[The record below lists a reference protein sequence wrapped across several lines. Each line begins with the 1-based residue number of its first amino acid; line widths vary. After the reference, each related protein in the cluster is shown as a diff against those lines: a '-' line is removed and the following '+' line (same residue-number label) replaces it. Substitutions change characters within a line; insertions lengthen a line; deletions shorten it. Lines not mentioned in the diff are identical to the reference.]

1 MPEPEMNEELQQ
13 PIEDGQIVEL
23 EAEEVSEDKEA
34 LAAIENV
41 SVEED
46 KEVKKE
52 DELED
57 YSKGVQ
63 KRIATLTKKMREQER
78 AANSAYE
85 YAQSLQ
91 AENQQLKQSSTQLN
105 KNYLSEAH
113 NRLTSQRAQANAV
126 LKGAYQDQD
135 WDKVTK
141 AQGILDKITVEESK
155 LANSKPVVQQ
165 QQQSNYQTYQ
175 QPAQQ
180 QQQMAQ
186 QQAQPDPE
194 AESWADKNEWFGQD
208 ETMTL
213 AAFNIHRKLIEEE
226 GFDTSDSTYYD
237 EIDKRIRTEFPH
249 KFSTGDEVKSNSKM
263 QQNVAPAGRSDSS
276 GRKRQVKLSASEVQ
290 MAKRLNVPLSE
301 YAKHIKR

>member
-13 PIEDGQIVEL
+13 PIEDGEIVEL
-23 EAEEVSEDKEA
+23 ETEEVSEDKET
-34 LAAIENV
+34 LAAVEDV
-41 SVEED
+41 SVEEE
-46 KEVKKE
+46 KQVKKE

-91 AENQQLKQSSTQLN
+91 AENQQLKQSSTELN
-105 KNYLSEAH
+105 KNYLSEAQ
-113 NRLTSQRAQANAV
+113 NRLNSQRAQANAV
-126 LKGAYQDQD
+126 LKNAYQEQD

-155 LANSKPVVQQ
+155 LANTTPVQVEQPTNYQNYQAPMQQ
-165 QQQSNYQTYQ
+165 QA
-175 QPAQQ
+175 PV
-180 QQQMAQ
+180 Q
-186 QQAQPDPE
+186 QQAQPDPA
-194 AESWADKNEWFGQD
+194 AEDWASKNEWFGED

-213 AAFNIHRKLIEEE
+213 AAFNIHRKLVEEE
-226 GFDTSDSTYYD
+226 GFDTSDTTYYD

-290 MAKRLNVPLSE
+290 MAKRLNVPLGE
-301 YAKHIKR
+301 YAKYIKR

>member
-1 MPEPEMNEELQQ
+1 MQEPEMNEELQQ
-13 PIEDGQIVEL
+13 DSIEDGEIVEL
-23 EAEEVSEDKEA
+23 EAEDKEA
-34 LAAIENV
+34 DAAVENV
-41 SVEED
+41 SEEED
-46 KEVKKE
+46 KQVKKE

-105 KNYLSEAH
+105 KNYLSEAQ
-113 NRLTSQRAQANAV
+113 NRLNSQRAQANAV
-126 LKGAYQDQD
+126 LKNAYQEQD

-155 LANSKPVVQQ
+155 LANTTPVQVEQPTNYQNYQAPMQQ
-165 QQQSNYQTYQ
+165 QA
-175 QPAQQ
+175 PV
-180 QQQMAQ
+180 Q
-186 QQAQPDPE
+186 QQAQPDPA
-194 AESWADKNEWFGQD
+194 AEDWASKNEWFGED

-213 AAFNIHRKLIEEE
+213 AAFNIHRKLVEEE
-226 GFDTSDSTYYD
+226 GFDTSDTTYYD

-301 YAKHIKR
+301 YAKYIKR

>member
-1 MPEPEMNEELQQ
+1 MPEPEVNEEIQQ
-13 PIEDGQIVEL
+13 PPIEEGEIVEL
-23 EAEEVSEDKEA
+23 EEVSEDKEA
-34 LAAIENV
+34 EAAIEDV
-41 SVEED
+41 SEQEEQED
-46 KEVKKE
+46 KKE

-91 AENQQLKQSSTQLN
+91 EENQKLKQNSTQLN
-105 KNYLSEAH
+105 KNYLSEAQ
-113 NRLTSQRAQANAV
+113 NRLNSQRAQANAV
-126 LKGAYQDQD
+126 LKNAYQEQD

-155 LANSKPVVQQ
+155 LANTTPVQVEQPTSYQ
-165 QQQSNYQTYQ
+165 NYQA
-175 QPAQQ
+175 PI
-180 QQQMAQ
+180 Q
-186 QQAQPDPE
+186 QQAPVQQPDPA
-194 AESWADKNEWFGQD
+194 AEDWASKNEWFGED

-226 GFDTSDSTYYD
+226 GFDTSDATYYD

-290 MAKRLNVPLSE
+290 MAKRLNVPLGE
-301 YAKHIKR
+301 YAKYIKR

>member
-1 MPEPEMNEELQQ
+1 MQEPQMNEEIQQ
-13 PIEDGQIVEL
+13 DPIEDGQIVEL
-23 EAEEVSEDKEA
+23 ETEESSEDKEA
-34 LAAIENV
+34 QTSVEDV
-41 SVEED
+41 SVEEE
-46 KEVKKE
+46 KQVKKE

-91 AENQQLKQSSTQLN
+91 AENQQLKQSSTELN
-105 KNYLSEAH
+105 KNYLSEAQ
-113 NRLTSQRAQANAV
+113 NRLNSQRAQANAV
-126 LKGAYQDQD
+126 LKNAYQEQD

-155 LANSKPVVQQ
+155 LANTTPVQVEKPTTYQNYQAPIQQ
-165 QQQSNYQTYQ
+165 QA
-175 QPAQQ
+175 PV
-180 QQQMAQ
+180 Q

-194 AESWADKNEWFGQD
+194 AESWASKNEWFGED

-301 YAKHIKR
+301 YAKYIKR

>member
-1 MPEPEMNEELQQ
+1 MLEPEVNEEIQQ
-13 PIEDGQIVEL
+13 ESIEEGQIVEVEESSD
-23 EAEEVSEDKEA
+23 EAAD
-34 LAAIENV
+34 AAIEEV
-41 SVEED
+41 SVEE
-46 KEVKKE
+46 VKKE
-52 DELED
+52 EELED

-85 YAQSLQ
+85 YAQALQ
-91 AENQQLKQSSTQLN
+91 AENQNLKQSSTQLN
-105 KNYLSEAH
+105 NNYLSEAQ
-113 NRLTSQRAQANAV
+113 NRLNSQRAQANAV
-126 LKGAYQDQD
+126 LKNAYQDQD

-155 LANSKPVVQQ
+155 LANTKSVAVEQPTNYQNYQAPMQQQAPVQQ
-165 QQQSNYQTYQ
+165 Q
-175 QPAQQ
+175 AK
-180 QQQMAQ
+180 
-186 QQAQPDPE
+186 PDPE
-194 AESWADKNEWFGQD
+194 AEDWAGKNTWFGED

-226 GFDTSDSTYYD
+226 GFDTSDPTYYD

-301 YAKHIKR
+301 YAKYIKR